1 MPIEI
6 KITDINK
13 LKPNDII
20 NLHNYLLSNISCDLP
35 LNNVEATWEEPTPCE
50 ITKGTLGETTL
61 PLITPKKTKKTKGTL
76 LVAELKN
83 EDKLKEEWAMREL
96 KKAPFTLTMSD
107 GKDHT
112 FITQYENDI
121 DYDGLISF
129 VLEATREKRLEF
141 DKVMEIV
148 ERFQIPNLN
157 SLDKYPHLIVP
168 VYIAIKEILK
178 P

>member
-13 LKPNDII
+13 LTHNDII
-20 NLHNYLLSNISCDLP
+20 NLHNYLMDAIGSGLVLHKVSDEKSFVRDD
-35 LNNVEATWEEPTPCE
+35 TPAPE
-50 ITKGTLGETTL
+50 SIL
-61 PLITPKKTKKTKGTL
+61 PLIIPKKTKKTKDTL
-76 LVAELKN
+76 HVAELKN